1 MTNKK
6 KAAENENVSNV
17 SENISY
23 QNIEKPKRK
32 KEIYTGDFFV
42 AKLLIKINSSVVKE
56 KKFINPS
63 FLFNK
68 MAYNSIIEFINDD
81 YIVVEN
87 PEASPFIKA
96 KIELLFYKNNYA
108 INNDSSSNYLE
119 YKFNYKEFIKD
130 VYKETNFAALVG
142 DVNTSSFNRRDKI

>member
-6 KAAENENVSNV
+6 KAAENVSNV

>member
-6 KAAENENVSNV
+6 KDAENVSNV